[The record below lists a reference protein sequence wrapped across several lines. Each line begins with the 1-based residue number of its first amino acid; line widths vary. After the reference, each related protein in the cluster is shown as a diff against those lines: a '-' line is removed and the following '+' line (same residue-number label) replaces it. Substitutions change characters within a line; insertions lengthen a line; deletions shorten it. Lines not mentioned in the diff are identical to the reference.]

1 MNQTLKKKEG
11 KKVTNNEI
19 SQVLGIVLG
28 VMIFILFVLLAIF
41 VFLKLKSGSSN
52 KKTNNDMI
60 ISDRKSNEK
69 KDKEKA
75 QSISNMYTKK
85 SIMDFMEFDK
95 IEDNMIVQK
104 KGRRF
109 LMVVECQ
116 GINYDLMSQPEK
128 IAVEEGF
135 QQFLNTLRHPIQI
148 YIQTRTINLGKSIDG
163 YKSKVKL
170 VEDKYNQML
179 LRYNQMQ
186 SSETYNQNDLDREF
200 YELTKQK
207 NLLEYGKDLI
217 NNTEKM
223 SLNKNILNKNY
234 YIIVPYF
241 PEESEDSHYDY
252 EEVKNMAFSELYTK
266 SQSIIRTLTA
276 SSITGKILSSEEL
289 VELLYVAYNRDES
302 ETFGIEKAIRAG
314 YDELYST
321 APDVYEKKIK
331 ALDEIINQRAIEL
344 ANEKIEKVK
353 SRPHQIAEERENSME
368 ELVRKMAQMVLD
380 QNREY
385 IGGDVAQEAIKEIQK
400 EEKGENADEKV
411 KEKTTRGR
419 KRKTV

>member
-1 MNQTLKKKEG
+1 M
-11 KKVTNNEI
+11 TNNEI
-19 SQVLGIVLG
+19 TQVLSIVLGI
-28 VMIFILFVLLAIF
+28 MIFILFVLLAIF
-41 VFLKLKSGSSN
+41 VFLKLKSGNSR
-52 KKTNNDMI
+52 KKVDNDII
-60 ISDRKSNEK
+60 ISDRNKNEK
-69 KDKEKA
+69 NKQVKKT
-75 QSISNMYTKK
+75 SNANTAYTKK

-163 YKSKVKL
+163 YKSKIKL

-186 SSETYNQNDLDREF
+186 ASEAYNQNDLDREF

-252 EEVKNMAFSELYTK
+252 EEIKSMAFSELYTK

-344 ANEKIEKVK
+344 ANEKINRVK
-353 SRPHQIAEERENSME
+353 SRPQQIAEERENSIE

-385 IGGDVAQEAIKEIQK
+385 IGGDVAQQAIEEIQN
-400 EEKGENADEKV
+400 EEKGEKTDEKV